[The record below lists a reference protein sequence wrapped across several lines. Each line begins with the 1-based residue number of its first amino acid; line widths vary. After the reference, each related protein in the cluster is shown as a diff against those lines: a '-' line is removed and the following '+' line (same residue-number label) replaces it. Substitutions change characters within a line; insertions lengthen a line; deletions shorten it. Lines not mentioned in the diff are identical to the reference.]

1 MSGRDIKNG
10 IDRYGFTVGV
20 ELEWSG
26 VFLAICGLGFA
37 AVIFFVGLAYG
48 VGVIAK

>member
-1 MSGRDIKNG
+1 MTRSNKNG
-10 IDRYGFTVGV
+10 IDRYGFTIGI

-37 AVIFFVGLAYG
+37 GVIFAVGVAWG
-48 VGVIAK
+48 VGVVSK